1 MAFLQVPLV
10 KKPFLW
16 YTKAIILEGKR
27 ASRLKDIER
36 IIREVDSTMAME
48 GLPITTEDRN
58 RIRFC
63 LRDDSKFNK
72 TIAELIEKHTVRP

>member
-1 MAFLQVPLV
+1 M
-10 KKPFLW
+10 
-16 YTKAIILEGKR
+16 
-27 ASRLKDIER
+27 KDIER

-72 TIAELIEKHTVRP
+72 AIAELIEKHTVRP